1 MFNNTIRDNLVGW
14 TCWKS
19 SCAQTGYRKDQ
30 FFPASPADYS
40 ANSVMATAQI
50 TFNMED
56 NEYQVWLNKLSS
68 AAVAIG
74 PAF

>member
-1 MFNNTIRDNLVGW
+1 MYNNTMRDNLVGW
-14 TCWKS
+14 MCWKS

-40 ANSVMATAQI
+40 TNSLLAAGQV
-50 TFNMED
+50 TFDMEN
-56 NEYQVWLNKLSS
+56 NEYQVWLNKLSA
-68 AAVAIG
+68 AAVSVG